1 MTSIRNEGP
10 KREQAEK
17 LLELLDSKNW
27 PLRSKFKQRPYALL
41 QIIAK
46 IKTEGDYDQL
56 KGVITQ
62 NAFGYDSSMVH
73 IAGLNRGDFSLR

>member
-1 MTSIRNEGP
+1 M
-10 KREQAEK
+10 
-17 LLELLDSKNW
+17 
-27 PLRSKFKQRPYALL
+27 

-56 KGVITQ
+56 KGIITQ